1 MIKRSKAV
9 YIIGSIIIGM
19 LSVLAV
25 YFALIGAGVV
35 NVTVRRIT
43 LTSSSLSREYD
54 GTDLTAN
61 EYKITDG
68 SLSKGHNLNVKF
80 TGVQNDAGISQNFFT
95 ATVTDDNGVD
105 CTADYNITY
114 QYGTLEVKQRA
125 ITLASDSANKT
136 YDKTPLSSDNCWIQ
150 NGSLISGH
158 ELIVETVSEA
168 VETGTVA
175 NEMKATVINADGK
188 DVTKNY
194 AFNYET
200 GLLTINPI
208 KIKITTASFNKIYD
222 GEPVKAENY
231 IISDG
236 ELLEGDEIVASGY
249 SELTA
254 IGEAENKV
262 TLTVKDAL
270 GEDVSKNYEF
280 EFDYG
285 KLEITPI
292 PLVIESASDEKE
304 FDGTP
309 LTNNYY
315 VHVNP
320 EALLEGHTLQSVV
333 VNGSQTAI
341 GGSEHN
347 NTLDFKVVDKD
358 GNDVTDLYTID
369 AERLGTLIVTKIKIT
384 VRLNYARQ
392 MYDGTEHKSSEAGY
406 SVSEVDKAKM
416 LKTVLDD
423 GTEITDELQIDTDS
437 YIPASGTE
445 IGNYNGKYNSWK
457 VLRGGVDASS
467 WYELEFEGG
476 LKIMKRPIRVELESY
491 TKAYDGEPLYGG
503 VKTDASGKKICHNLL
518 DGHTLEYVALKDAVL
533 IAVGSQYYTV
543 VTAPI
548 DEEDNQ
554 SFIVKDEN
562 GNDVSEYYVMLP
574 PEREGL
580 LTVTASETQQ
590 TYKILEFTSN
600 AADGRVLLKQS
611 DYANNVRG
619 VTWNDANLL
628 SLTYNGKT
636 YEKQELSELELR
648 LALARMNGGLL
659 RNGKVKL
666 ENAAYGVVYP
676 YYLSELTSGIGNPY
690 TFNYVNF
697 DYFSGTKKNY
707 TQEYKAIEAAY
718 RSFAYESYLNVNDA
732 TRTALEKV
740 IKTKRFAF
748 HTRGGS
754 YVKNDIDRVVA
765 YLKNAITY
773 NLNSPDLAKL
783 DADENLTVTLLCG
796 DGKLEGVCRHYAT
809 AGVMLFR
816 ALGYPARYA
825 TGFAADVKTANE
837 PVEVTTDEAHAWV
850 EIYIDGFGWIPLDV
864 TGGNA
869 QELPQDGSEVN
880 VRLKNVYVSYDG
892 SEHSYEDK
900 YTLSSDGY
908 YHYDGKNADCLVGF
922 NKLASKGYTYK
933 VKFSA
938 KAIMQGKTI
947 VEVEDFKLFNENGE
961 EVEPKT
967 KKLGHGEFQVY
978 KYTLSVTT
986 ETETKVY
993 DGTPLKSSKP
1003 ATCTIT
1009 SHYDDEYLNHNISA
1023 TVDNEITSAGKRVNS
1038 AVIKITDE
1046 TGEDV
1051 TDLYRI
1057 NARYGELIVDQ
1068 LEITIQA
1075 GSKNLTYEEWIKQ
1088 GGGKVTCEQYFV
1100 IKGAD
1105 ILENLGHT
1113 IIACMFKETS
1123 FVDEEGTSA
1132 ENIIDSVVIRDKS
1145 GNDVTNNYN
1154 YKGNLKNG
1162 ELSIGFDE

>member
-105 CTADYNITY
+105 CTSDYNITY

-125 ITLASDSANKT
+125 ITLASDSESKT
-136 YDKTPLSSDNCWIQ
+136 YDKTPLSNVNYWIQ

-158 ELIVETVSEA
+158 ELIVETASEA
-168 VETGTVA
+168 VETGTFA

-188 DVTKNY
+188 DVTENY

-222 GEPVKAENY
+222 GKPVKAENY

-236 ELLEGDEIVASGY
+236 ELLKGDEIVASEY

-333 VNGSQTAI
+333 VSGSQTAI

-358 GNDVTDLYTID
+358 DNDVTDLYTID

-384 VRLNYARQ
+384 VSLNYTRQ
-392 MYDGTEHKSSEAGY
+392 TYDGTEHKSIEAGY
-406 SVSEVDKAKM
+406 SISEVDKAKM

-423 GTEITDELQIDTDS
+423 GTEITDELQIDADS

-476 LKIMKRPIRVELESY
+476 LKITKRPVWVELESY
-491 TKAYDGEPLYGG
+491 TKPYDGKPLYGG

-518 DGHTLEYVALKDAVL
+518 NGHTLEYVSLTEAVL
-533 IAVGSQYYTV
+533 VAVGTKYYTV
-543 VTAPI
+543 VTTSA
-548 DEEDNQ
+548 DKEENQ
-554 SFIVKDEN
+554 SFIVKDKN

-574 PEREGL
+574 PERDGL

-600 AADGRVLLKQS
+600 VAGGRELLKQI

-628 SLTYNGKT
+628 SFTYGGKT
-636 YEKQELSELELR
+636 YEKQELSALELR
-648 LALARMNGGLL
+648 LAFARINGGQP
-659 RNGKVKL
+659 RSGTVKL
-666 ENAAYGVVYP
+666 ENAAFGVVHP
-676 YYLSELTSGIGNPY
+676 YNLSLNEPISGIVNPY

-697 DYFSGTKKNY
+697 DYFSGTKKSY
-707 TQEYKAIEAAY
+707 TQEFAAIETAY
-718 RSFAYESYLNVNDA
+718 RSFAYDNYLYVNDA
-732 TRTALEKV
+732 TRTALESV
-740 IKTKRFAF
+740 IKAKRFAT
-748 HTRGGS
+748 HENGGS
-754 YVKNDIDRVVA
+754 YAKNDIDRVVA

-825 TGFAADVKTANE
+825 TGFAADVKTANV
-837 PVEVTTDEAHAWV
+837 PVEVTTDQAHAWV

-869 QELPQDGSEVN
+869 QELPSDDSKVN
-880 VRLKNVYVSYDG
+880 VRLKNVNVSYDG

-900 YTLSSDGY
+900 YTPSSDGY
-908 YHYDGKNADCLVGF
+908 YHFNGENADCLVGF
-922 NKLASKGYTYK
+922 DKLASKGYTYK
-933 VKFSA
+933 IKFSA
-938 KAIMQGKTI
+938 KAIKQGKTI
-947 VEVEDFKLFNENGE
+947 VEVEDFKLFNKNGE

-967 KKLGHGEFQVY
+967 KKLGHSEFQVY
-978 KYTLSVTT
+978 KYTLSVKT

-993 DGTPLKSSKP
+993 DGTPLKSSKR
-1003 ATCTIT
+1003 ATCEIT
-1009 SHYDDEYLNHNISA
+1009 SYYDDEYRNHNISA
-1023 TVDNEITSAGKRVNS
+1023 TVDNEITSAGRRVNS
-1038 AVIKITDE
+1038 AAIIITDE
-1046 TGEDV
+1046 TGKDV
-1051 TDLYRI
+1051 TDLYKI
-1057 NARYGELIVDQ
+1057 NAQYGDLIVDQ

-1075 GSKNLTYEEWIKQ
+1075 GSKNLTYKEWIKQ
-1088 GGGKVTCEQYFV
+1088 GGGKVTCEQYIV

-1105 ILENLGHT
+1105 ILDKFGHT
-1113 IIACMFKETS
+1113 FNCKYKETDVADEGAYAENFIDS
-1123 FVDEEGTSA
+1123 FV
-1132 ENIIDSVVIRDKS
+1132 ILDKF
-1145 GNDVTNNYN
+1145 GNDVTNNY
-1154 YKGNLKNG
+1154 KVNLKNG